1 MFHFY
6 SRFFLVLQVKP
17 QTKDVMLGPKRVRV
31 NVDVSVCLLGLCPGV
46 VLWRHVEHLFLLEL

>member
-17 QTKDVMLGPKRVRV
+17 QTKDVMLGPKRARV
-31 NVDVSVCLLGLCPGV
+31 NVDVPACLLGLCPGV
-46 VLWRHVEHLFLLEL
+46 VLWCHVEHLLEL